1 MKKIIEELIAEVLQV
16 LERRGDSQYCISNYR
31 YFWNSMARY
40 FASVG
45 CYEFDFD
52 IAQDYLVARGAE
64 SCQKRYRN
72 FMKRGILMLD
82 SYHRSGI
89 ILNRYY
95 SVAHLLE
102 NKMHT
107 ELLNHYALQ
116 LAEFN
121 YSASTIDNY
130 LAHNTTFL
138 SYLEKNGLNDIAQL
152 EAAHIFGYIGTLQG
166 YSTVTIKHTLGAI
179 RLFLQYLY
187 RNEYIPHELSTKVGS
202 VKQTEHRKLPS
213 FWTKDEVFALLNA
226 IDRNNPSE
234 KRDYAM
240 VLMVARLGIRSG
252 DLKKLKFENLKWSA
266 NTIEFVQSKTGV
278 PISLP
283 LLRDVGWAIIDYVE
297 NARPKV
303 DSPYVF
309 LTHLVPYGPL
319 SERNHLYKT
328 IEKYMLRA
336 KLPIVKKRR
345 NGMHSL
351 RHSLA
356 TTLLKDNVSL
366 HMISDI
372 LGHASSNSTAIYLQT
387 DIDRLRDCA
396 LSLGED
402 GE

>member
-1 MKKIIEELIAEVLQV
+1 MKKTVEELITEVLQV
-16 LERRGDSQYCISNYR
+16 LEGRGDSQNCINNYR

-45 CYEFDFD
+45 CCEFDLE
-52 IAQDYLVARGAE
+52 IAQEYLAARCAE
-64 SCQKRYRN
+64 SCQKHYRN

-89 ILNRYY
+89 ILDRYY
-95 SVAHLLE
+95 SMAHLLE
-102 NKMHT
+102 NKLYT
-107 ELLNHYALQ
+107 ELLTHYAIQ

-121 YSASTIDNY
+121 YSTSTIDNY

-152 EAAHIFGYIGTLQG
+152 EAAHVFGYISTLKG
-166 YSTVTIKHTLGAI
+166 YSTVTIKHMLGAV
-179 RLFLQYLY
+179 RLFLRYLY
-187 RNEYIPHELSTKVGS
+187 RNEYIPHDLSIKVAS

-213 FWTKDEVFALLNA
+213 FWTKDEVLALLNA

-240 VLMVARLGIRSG
+240 ILMVARLGIRSG

-309 LTHLVPYGPL
+309 LTHLVPYRPL
-319 SERNHLYKT
+319 SERNHLHKT
-328 IEKYMLRA
+328 IEKYMVRA
-336 KLPIVKKRR
+336 RLPIVNKRR
-345 NGMHSL
+345 SGMHSL

-356 TTLLKDNVSL
+356 TTLLKNNSSL

-372 LGHASSNSTAIYLQT
+372 LGHTSSDSTAVYLQT